1 MADHWKEGHGERCHW
16 KFLFQG
22 DVSES
27 RSMDLHPKNDENE
40 GEDAEFFTVQ
50 EFENLVRKNKF
61 LNSHYTLLT
70 YTNLIEPILLPA
82 DT

>member
-1 MADHWKEGHGERCHW
+1 
-16 KFLFQG
+16 
-22 DVSES
+22 
-27 RSMDLHPKNDENE
+27 
-40 GEDAEFFTVQ
+40 VQ